1 MSEACRLIGLVVWIG
16 VSITVGVEV
25 STAIAGPPAEA
36 GEGEQDAIAM
46 ADSNGESGRLT
57 AHFNREG
64 VEIREAGSPV
74 LFYQRRPKSLD
85 GKWRRT
91 GYVHP
96 VYDLEGRVITEDFP
110 EDHRHHRGIFWAWHQ
125 VWVGETRLGD
135 PWVCERFEWDVKS
148 IRVTSPASPLILESQ
163 LHWTSPDWVNEQGE
177 MIPVVAETVQMR
189 VHAASEHSRSIDFD
203 LTLRALVDD
212 VRIGGSED
220 VKGYGGFSPRIQM
233 SPAREFRD
241 RSGLIEPTKEAV
253 MAGPWVDL
261 SNEVN
266 GIAILS
272 HPGNST
278 PAGDPQAA
286 EFPWILRRS
295 RSMQNAVY
303 PGRIPVPLE
312 LGTVKSLK
320 YRLVVHDGERT
331 PEELERCFADF
342 ANSSR

>member
-1 MSEACRLIGLVVWIG
+1 MDPVFSISEPAIRLDRK
-16 VSITVGVEV
+16 SE
-25 STAIAGPPAEA
+25 
-36 GEGEQDAIAM
+36 M
-46 ADSNGESGRLT
+46 
-57 AHFNREG
+57 
-64 VEIREAGSPV
+64 
-74 LFYQRRPKSLD
+74 YQ
-85 GKWRRT
+85 
-91 GYVHP
+91 
-96 VYDLEGRVITEDFP
+96 
-110 EDHRHHRGIFWAWHQ
+110 
-125 VWVGETRLGD
+125 WVQ
-135 PWVCERFEWDVKS
+135 DVK
-148 IRVTSPASPLILESQ
+148 T
-163 LHWTSPDWVNEQGE
+163 
-177 MIPVVAETVQMR
+177 ETKKNV
-189 VHAASEHSRSIDFD
+189 
-203 LTLRALVDD
+203 
-212 VRIGGSED
+212 GGSED

-266 GIAILS
+266 GIAIMS

-303 PGRIPVPLE
+303 PGRIPVRLE